1 MGRDGDVAKSV
12 AKTAALFKFLPR
24 SWQGYELL
32 SVTFSYVLDVDGDDG
47 KEMKEEPSN
56 HTGERGAKHVV
67 DKDLGMDRIRR
78 QTDSPDQDK
87 GCDRIKDVGC
97 KQGNSSEASH
107 DVISI
112 WCSANR

>member
-1 MGRDGDVAKSV
+1 MGDDGGLAKSWWV
-12 AKTAALFKFLPR
+12 MEGLPKPWQKTAMLFEFLPR
-24 SWQGYELL
+24 SWQSYDLL
-32 SVTFSYVLDVDGDDG
+32 SVMASYVLNVDGDDG

-87 GCDRIKDVGC
+87 GCDRI
-97 KQGNSSEASH
+97 
-107 DVISI
+107 
-112 WCSANR
+112 